1 MTRRGPVGW
10 YLGLIAIVVVFI
22 VLSVV
27 LIWFASGQ
35 QILVDEFY
43 TSNASTEP
51 VTDEEYR
58 YWDAIARGAY
68 QQVTVVAPT
77 LLTGAAAAIFAL
89 LAVLAFR
96 WERRR
101 RPATAA
107 QPAEVTSAS

>member
-1 MTRRGPVGW
+1 MVS
-10 YLGLIAIVVVFI
+10 I

-43 TSNASTEP
+43 TSQNGTEP
-51 VTDEEYR
+51 ITDEEYR

-77 LLTGAAAAIFAL
+77 LLTGASVAISVL

-101 RPATAA
+101 GVEPAQTEAPAA
-107 QPAEVTSAS
+107 S